1 MRVEQ
6 RADDVLNDYDEPDRR
21 PCPAASKQEQMCAPH
36 GKQERGA
43 DKPKLDRD
51 CEYLIVRIGR
61 NQRRG
66 AGITDHRAA
75 ELFADRSRA
84 VTEHRRVGDQY
95 YRFPPELQPFT
106 SAGARPG
113 GLIVADLID
122 DRRDALTKERRG
134 LPYQGGRYDGQGQ
147 QGGEG
152 GTPAEPQATEE
163 HEKDRYRDHRRAT
176 G

>member
-61 NQRRG
+61 YLRCYSRL
-66 AGITDHRAA
+66 AGDGTT
-75 ELFADRSRA
+75 ELVANRTSA
-84 VTEHRRVGDQY
+84 VTE
-95 YRFPPELQPFT
+95 
-106 SAGARPG
+106 
-113 GLIVADLID
+113 
-122 DRRDALTKERRG
+122 
-134 LPYQGGRYDGQGQ
+134 
-147 QGGEG
+147 
-152 GTPAEPQATEE
+152 
-163 HEKDRYRDHRRAT
+163 
-176 G
+176 